1 MVKTGSGVVLAL
13 DLGTG
18 GCKGALYSRDGLAWR
33 FASAAY
39 KLHSGAGGIVEQ
51 NPRDYLRAA
60 RKVSAQLAAQAREGR
75 MRIAA
80 VSFSTQ
86 TPTLVF
92 CDDRGR
98 AVAPA
103 IVWQDTRA
111 GAEAAFLQKRTT
123 TEERRAWFGMDL
135 PIGAA
140 ATPPKLLWMKR
151 RSAEAWRATR
161 WVLQP
166 KDYVAA
172 ALTGNF
178 ATDAWCAKGL
188 ASIEGP
194 AHPAYLELL
203 GKRESPSP
211 PSLAPHEPSGAV
223 RRAIARGWGLDPGT
237 PVMTG
242 WSDALAGVLATGA
255 FHFSGRGFIITG
267 TSEIIGLSRRSGP
280 SHPGL
285 FLVPAS
291 LFPCRGLNLHY
302 GPIQGGGGTLDWA
315 ARLLDRTPEQAL
327 ALAPQRLTPVD
338 IVFRPYLAGER
349 APYWDHRLTATFEGL
364 RSGHGPGDLLAAAL
378 QGVALQERL
387 VVETAGAGIRNE
399 VALAGGGARDKRWN
413 RLRADILQ
421 RTILVSDDLEASLRG
436 AALLGWAGLG
446 EFDLRSPGRPWFAA
460 VVVEPDRS
468 YAKVSRQLMER
479 FRLKS

>member
-1 MVKTGSGVVLAL
+1 M
-13 DLGTG
+13 
-18 GCKGALYSRDGLAWR
+18 
-33 FASAAY
+33 
-39 KLHSGAGGIVEQ
+39 EQ

-60 RKVSAQLAAQAREGR
+60 RKVSAELAAQARKGR

-111 GAEAAFLQKRTT
+111 GAEGTFILKRTNRGRT
-123 TEERRAWFGMDL
+123 RAWFGMDL

-140 ATPPKLLWMKR
+140 ALRRPKLLWMKR
-151 RSAEAWRATR
+151 RARDAWRATR

-188 ASIEGP
+188 AGIEGTTH
-194 AHPAYLELL
+194 ADYLELL

-211 PSLAPHEPSGAV
+211 PSLAPQEPSGQV
-223 RRAIARGWGLDPGT
+223 RRAVALGWGLEPGT

-255 FHFSGRGFIITG
+255 FHFPGRGFIITG
-267 TSEIIGLSRRSGP
+267 TSEIIGISRRGGQ
-280 SHPGL
+280 SHQVCFWYPL
-285 FLVPAS
+285 RCS
-291 LFPCRGLNLHY
+291 H
-302 GPIQGGGGTLDWA
+302 A
-315 ARLLDRTPEQAL
+315 A
-327 ALAPQRLTPVD
+327 
-338 IVFRPYLAGER
+338 G
-349 APYWDHRLTATFEGL
+349 
-364 RSGHGPGDLLAAAL
+364 
-378 QGVALQERL
+378 
-387 VVETAGAGIRNE
+387 
-399 VALAGGGARDKRWN
+399 
-413 RLRADILQ
+413 
-421 RTILVSDDLEASLRG
+421 
-436 AALLGWAGLG
+436 
-446 EFDLRSPGRPWFAA
+446 
-460 VVVEPDRS
+460 
-468 YAKVSRQLMER
+468 
-479 FRLKS
+479 